1 MKIRIRGNSVRLR
14 LTKSEVDQFG
24 KEGYIEESTD
34 FGATKLTYA
43 LSKTQ
48 DADMSASFEN
58 NKINMFLPESKA
70 QEWTSQN
77 IVGFDHKLQLDN
89 GTTLSLLL
97 EKDFKCLDESTED
110 QSDNYDNPLLH
121 QH

>member
-58 NKINMFLPESKA
+58 NKITMLLPHAKA

-97 EKDFKCLDESTED
+97 EKDFKCLDESIED